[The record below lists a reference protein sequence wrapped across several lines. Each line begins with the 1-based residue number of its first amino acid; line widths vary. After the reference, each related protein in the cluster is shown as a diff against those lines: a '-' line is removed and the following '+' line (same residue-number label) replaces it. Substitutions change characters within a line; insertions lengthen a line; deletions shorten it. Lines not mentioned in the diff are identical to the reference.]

1 MQPAHGLVALL
12 GAAGHEILVDLGK
25 RDAARL
31 HRRHQRVDVLLVEL
45 LQPFAGEAVVEVF
58 GLIGAAQIR

>member
-1 MQPAHGLVALL
+1 
-12 GAAGHEILVDLGK
+12 
-25 RDAARL
+25 
-31 HRRHQRVDVLLVEL
+31 LLVEL